1 MSPVS
6 VPAPPLMLNACTL
19 RNNPVLNWRK
29 AALGLYESK
38 LLAAG
43 ITDARHA
50 FQFFA
55 TAGDTSPFEHTVCFT
70 SDPNATDAA
79 DVSMDFGQQQND
91 DPAAEEQEQGVEE
104 EEEEDEE
111 AWRYYDSDEEGMER
125 QECCITAF
133 TIEDFQLA
141 VAQVGHQA
149 GEGRAGAGRA
159 GPAGLGSAHVVP
171 LLSLSILSL
180 SLLSPLQLGLTG
192 DNSIGLTEVEVAEL
206 MQGADTDGD
215 GWVDF
220 NEFQDM
226 FQQPTWDSRVDTLKQ
241 SMAASLADSLAAA
254 SAAAAAPGSAA
265 SASAPAAA
273 AGAAAVSAGAA
284 PSAASPS
291 AASSQEQQK
300 QRRWEE
306 KEQAVLQGGQPYWE
320 SRRGLNV
327 EGEAGQGN
335 NRCRDGSGAADA
347 GGAAVGGAV
356 GASVDAAG
364 ADAAKEVTGGA
375 ASVQA
380 GDEQVEEC
388 EIDVGNGG
396 LSLAVV
402 KASLF
407 PPEMEE
413 GRWPED
419 YTLPTHTSMA
429 GAAGGGAGGRGG
441 SARGGSALAQ
451 ELLLYVC
458 SAGISALVLLFT
470 FRQLD
475 PNRAQ
480 AKLAKQ
486 RKREIAKRLGR
497 PMTQLDPNRAQ
508 AKLAKQRK
516 REIAKRLG
524 RPYIETNTYEV
535 EIAKQLGRF
544 HPSPSLSTPIY
555 PSPSFSTH
563 QDVIANDVINSQD
576 IHVTLDS
583 FPLSTLLHPSVPLS
597 TPFQPFISSSSGRD
611 SQRRDQPTGH
621 PRHLGLHR
629 LCDGLQHVKESRHD
643 LDVIANDVI
652 NPQDIHVTF
661 DSIGGLQH
669 VKESLHDLVILPLQ
683 RPELF
688 AQGRLLRP
696 QKGVLLFG
704 PPGTGKTLLAK
715 AIAKECRAVFIN
727 VRIANLMSKWFGD
740 AQKLVTAVF
749 TLAHKLQPAIIFID
763 EVESFLGQRRNTEHE
778 AVTSMKTEFMSLWDG
793 FSTDDTA
800 RVMVLAATNR
810 PWELDEAILRRLPRH
825 FEIPLPDLA
834 GRTSIL
840 EVILRDEDVDED
852 LDLQEIASLCAG
864 YSGSDLTELC
874 KQAAYLPLHDFLEEE
889 RRALQGKGKVR
900 GEGQGERGRAR
911 SPPPSSHSPWQTS
924 CEFSASPGNN
934 PPHYI
939 MLHFVSHPIPL
950 PAPSL
955 LPSPQQDPTSQ
966 RPLARADFLRVLSES
981 RPSRDA
987 AFDYLRKR
995 SSSSASL
1002 PHLGEDPNPTAATT
1016 NGTAFPSYPH
1026 ANGGALTPPMA
1037 AAGGAS
1043 QAAQQADLMRLLF
1056 QAAMASALQPQAM
1069 PQQQGLQAQ
1078 GMQAQGGEQQGVPQ
1092 QALHSHGEDSGFGNN
1107 APAGAAGAAPADD
1120 AIGAV
1125 GGGLGISDASGD
1137 DSGLLALTLGASDS
1151 CEELLSSSLPHLS
1164 KLARAAGCA
1173 ATRVACL
1180 DAMAIITFV
1189 GAMDAHATEESMGLL
1204 WLVAN
1209 PQGASKAVVPAAVR
1223 GSAISNWTLLL
1234 STLPSSQL
1242 SQFHTRSE
1250 LEVLSRC
1257 LQDADLGVRGA
1268 AGEAIALVH
1277 EHCPADAADEAG
1289 SGAGSGGGSANGLAN
1304 GGVESSDS
1312 DDSIVDGV
1320 VLPDKP
1326 VGGGRQGSATVQRAV
1341 EQMQQLTV
1349 GSSKQMTKKDRLS
1362 QRLAFREILGSIR
1375 DNGRCSE
1382 TVIRL
1387 KHGDSLRVDTWTLTV
1402 QLNALRRF
1410 LADGFQR
1417 HLQENELLHQVFSYQ
1432 PRMEKKEVFQ
1442 TAVQKRMILS
1452 PNSEAS
1458 RNRSV
1463 ARRRSRLA
1471 AQ

>member
-1 MSPVS
+1 MNSHFSFSRSPASGFPHLPQGQRESEFRDLWLPRSERILDTIVATGS
-6 VPAPPLMLNACTL
+6 SIVCLQECWLSHPEWVRLFDSSLGAAGYRTLKLPRTNNRGDGLMIAVKSDQWHVVDYQQLLFHDCGDRVAQIVRLRSKGRLGGRAGREGSDGAEGEEEDVLVVNTHLLFPHDANSNIIRLCQVYKLLERVEQCRIEQAGRPAPVILCGDLNGTKEGNVYKLLRSQGFLSSYDTVHHLNDVDETWVSHRSHRGDVCGVDYVWMLNART
-19 RNNPVLNWRK
+19 PMSHPILNWRK
-29 AALGLYESK
+29 AVFGLIKSK

-141 VAQVGHQA
+141 VA
-149 GEGRAGAGRA
+149 
-159 GPAGLGSAHVVP
+159 
-171 LLSLSILSL
+171 
-180 SLLSPLQLGLTG
+180 QLGLTG

-375 ASVQA
+375 AKLMLFDGKEFQLPWSRNSRNSDSSSS
-380 GDEQVEEC
+380 GSNNSNSSSGSTFNNRNSS
-388 EIDVGNGG
+388 IISSNSNNSNGSSSNNIFKIISD
-396 LSLAVV
+396 SL
-402 KASLF
+402 L
-407 PPEMEE
+407 PD
-413 GRWPED
+413 R
-419 YTLPTHTSMA
+419 PTHTSMA

-497 PMTQLDPNRAQ
+497 P
-508 AKLAKQRK
+508 
-516 REIAKRLG
+516 
-524 RPYIETNTYEV
+524 YIETNMYE
-535 EIAKQLGRF
+535 
-544 HPSPSLSTPIY
+544 
-555 PSPSFSTH
+555 
-563 QDVIANDVINSQD
+563 
-576 IHVTLDS
+576 
-583 FPLSTLLHPSVPLS
+583 
-597 TPFQPFISSSSGRD
+597 
-611 SQRRDQPTGH
+611 
-621 PRHLGLHR
+621 
-629 LCDGLQHVKESRHD
+629 
-643 LDVIANDVI
+643 DVIANDVI

-840 EVILRDEDVDED
+840 EVILR
-852 LDLQEIASLCAG
+852 
-864 YSGSDLTELC
+864 
-874 KQAAYLPLHDFLEEE
+874 
-889 RRALQGKGKVR
+889 
-900 GEGQGERGRAR
+900 
-911 SPPPSSHSPWQTS
+911 
-924 CEFSASPGNN
+924 
-934 PPHYI
+934 
-939 MLHFVSHPIPL
+939 
-950 PAPSL
+950 
-955 LPSPQQDPTSQ
+955 
-966 RPLARADFLRVLSES
+966 
-981 RPSRDA
+981 
-987 AFDYLRKR
+987 
-995 SSSSASL
+995 
-1002 PHLGEDPNPTAATT
+1002 
-1016 NGTAFPSYPH
+1016 
-1026 ANGGALTPPMA
+1026 
-1037 AAGGAS
+1037 
-1043 QAAQQADLMRLLF
+1043 
-1056 QAAMASALQPQAM
+1056 
-1069 PQQQGLQAQ
+1069 
-1078 GMQAQGGEQQGVPQ
+1078 
-1092 QALHSHGEDSGFGNN
+1092 
-1107 APAGAAGAAPADD
+1107 
-1120 AIGAV
+1120 
-1125 GGGLGISDASGD
+1125 
-1137 DSGLLALTLGASDS
+1137 
-1151 CEELLSSSLPHLS
+1151 
-1164 KLARAAGCA
+1164 
-1173 ATRVACL
+1173 
-1180 DAMAIITFV
+1180 
-1189 GAMDAHATEESMGLL
+1189 
-1204 WLVAN
+1204 
-1209 PQGASKAVVPAAVR
+1209 
-1223 GSAISNWTLLL
+1223 
-1234 STLPSSQL
+1234 
-1242 SQFHTRSE
+1242 
-1250 LEVLSRC
+1250 
-1257 LQDADLGVRGA
+1257 
-1268 AGEAIALVH
+1268 
-1277 EHCPADAADEAG
+1277 
-1289 SGAGSGGGSANGLAN
+1289 
-1304 GGVESSDS
+1304 
-1312 DDSIVDGV
+1312 
-1320 VLPDKP
+1320 
-1326 VGGGRQGSATVQRAV
+1326 
-1341 EQMQQLTV
+1341 
-1349 GSSKQMTKKDRLS
+1349 
-1362 QRLAFREILGSIR
+1362 
-1375 DNGRCSE
+1375 
-1382 TVIRL
+1382 
-1387 KHGDSLRVDTWTLTV
+1387 
-1402 QLNALRRF
+1402 
-1410 LADGFQR
+1410 
-1417 HLQENELLHQVFSYQ
+1417 
-1432 PRMEKKEVFQ
+1432 
-1442 TAVQKRMILS
+1442 
-1452 PNSEAS
+1452 
-1458 RNRSV
+1458 
-1463 ARRRSRLA
+1463 
-1471 AQ
+1471 